1 MLGALWFT
9 LLFKKQYLIS
19 LEKEN
24 EPEQKPAS
32 IFIIGQAV
40 CTLAITMTILMNTL
54 KTDSYQSTI
63 ELALIIGI
71 GYMVA
76 NTVNIAINPNI
87 SRPIL
92 YGVISGSYHL
102 IGILI
107 VCIVLYDMNK

>member
-1 MLGALWFT
+1 M
-9 LLFKKQYLIS
+9 
-19 LEKEN
+19 
-24 EPEQKPAS
+24 
-32 IFIIGQAV
+32 V
-40 CTLAITMTILMNTL
+40 CTLAITITTAILMNTL

-76 NTVNIAINPNI
+76 NKVNIAINTNI

-102 IGILI
+102 IEILI
-107 VCIVLYDMNK
+107 VCNVLYAMNK